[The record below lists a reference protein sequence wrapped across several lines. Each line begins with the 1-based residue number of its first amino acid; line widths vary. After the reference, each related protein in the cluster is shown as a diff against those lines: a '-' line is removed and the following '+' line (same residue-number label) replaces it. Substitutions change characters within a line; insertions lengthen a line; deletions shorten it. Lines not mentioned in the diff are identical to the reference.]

1 MSTSN
6 RGTDFALAALR
17 AVWSRKAAAALTAL
31 AVCAAVVVIET
42 FRGHEHAAE
51 AVVQVRGM
59 DEAATPSGE
68 WLPTILNE
76 LDSRSISRQAAD
88 RSGWSGSQEAFER
101 GLELEPSG
109 GGELS
114 VRFSATEP
122 EQAAE
127 GANAYAAAFV
137 EEVER
142 LGGERIAG
150 GALGAEAE
158 LRQAASPPETPA
170 SRPFVLGL
178 ASLAPGL
185 IAGAAVALALA
196 RRDRSWREAEFA
208 LGAPLLGVIPE
219 LEPSSN
225 GESHGEESAV
235 DRKL

>member
-6 RGTDFALAALR
+6 RSGNFALAALR

-68 WLPTILNE
+68 WLPTMLNE
-76 LDSRSISRQAAD
+76 LDSRSISQQAAG
-88 RSGWSGSQEAFER
+88 RAGWSGGQEAFER
-101 GLELEPSG
+101 RLELEPSG

-114 VRFSATEP
+114 VRFSASEP
-122 EQAAE
+122 DLAAD
-127 GANAYAAAFV
+127 GANAYATAFV

-142 LGGERIAG
+142 VGGERIAG

-158 LRQAASPPETPA
+158 LGQAASPPETPA
-170 SRPFVLGL
+170 SRPLALGL
-178 ASLAPGL
+178 AALAPGL
-185 IAGAAVALALA
+185 ISGVVVALALA
-196 RRDRSWREAEFA
+196 RRDRSWRGVQDAEFA
-208 LGAPLLGVIPE
+208 LGAPVLGIIPE
-219 LEPSSN
+219 LEPS
-225 GESHGEESAV
+225 SHGEESAV
-235 DRKL
+235 DGKL

>member
-1 MSTSN
+1 MSTSK
-6 RGTDFALAALR
+6 RSTDFALAALR

-59 DEAATPSGE
+59 EAAPSGE

-88 RSGWSGSQEAFER
+88 QAGWSGSREAFER
-101 GLELEPSG
+101 RLELEPS

-114 VRFSATEP
+114 VRFSAPEP

-170 SRPFVLGL
+170 MRPFVLGL
-178 ASLAPGL
+178 AALAPGL

-225 GESHGEESAV
+225 GESHGEENAV